1 MAENFRIGLGL
12 EITTSPEDL
21 NKQID
26 LIISKTDVKKTA
38 EGLKLLGDNLER
50 LFKVSQ
56 KLSKSVQ
63 NLISV
68 EDALKNIKSSDV
80 NNLNKAFSIINT
92 LSKTIDSKGLKNLE
106 ILGDSLKVLKSQFS
120 LTDKQIEGSRAFI
133 NLLKD
138 LSKIDLSK
146 LRVDKSTLDN
156 LSLLTKTLSS
166 DVKEIRSDLHANLDQ
181 KVDELASVKSEI
193 QDAVK
198 KIDSSILFEEDD
210 GWDFDFEL
218 DKAINESGILNN
230 EFKREVESAL
240 MKMSKEEF
248 EQLNADDFL
257 KVLLQD
263 ADERKDAIFKYINIL
278 KENADLLKAE
288 LGKNI
293 QYLGS
298 VFDEQNNRLIL
309 KIKDEN
315 VGNVFYSLNL
325 SDDASVI
332 KSIEKFGAD
341 FAAIFSKL
349 DTEAKEQIAN
359 KAISKNLL
367 AESKDSSKQVLKK
380 AITEYFSSLSED
392 NELKRIVEDG
402 QFSILKGLYSLST
415 GEAVVDIQRG
425 ENVFTLEFRI
435 DYDREGEVYIRD
447 FVDFVSKF
455 QSRAEAPFF
464 ENYSPKEEMDRI
476 AAVMDNI
483 NKELEIRKK
492 SINLIKEDI
501 KEARKEAEVAQQ
513 KLSQA
518 KTEEEIKAL
527 SEEYLTKQLAL
538 DTARSMLK
546 EERSEYLEREE
557 WAKKEIERLEVI
569 YNIYA
574 EMDKVIGEMTKKE
587 RELEE
592 LGVDAVNRQKALLDY
607 YERIAE
613 LQKELIVG
621 SDEQV
626 TGYKT
631 MVGAEGSIKSYFNR
645 GLIEYELKTIVNEG
659 RIQNIF
665 NRNREHMSKMLESII
680 AKVIEYDFEEA
691 NERIKQGI
699 TNYVQEIASL
709 RHNPQ
714 FAKAIKEAGF
724 GSLFDVKQ
732 LGLNKIAIEARE
744 LDQVVSYIF
753 ELNEA
758 NKLVL
763 VDLQTMAASSKN
775 AGRNILEFGD
785 DVKVTTDILKEHKQK
800 IEEAI
805 KEISGYDASNL
816 AISFSKQKG
825 TNTFFDAE
833 FTDKLTG
840 RLVKTTLVLDNLNN
854 EVYIMGEEF
863 KDASQKMQPTL
874 DNLFAYD
881 QHVEKIGSNLKEL
894 RKYHQKLIESFKEM
908 AKAQGIDLSGIKF
921 YDSGAFQVGDK
932 QYQTFSVK
940 DGVIKTIRGYDKAT
954 GSIKEFDLELN
965 KIEGTINRILP
976 AKTKLVAKTGE
987 WTKALK
993 KVPVWLTTGML
1004 WHSIIRG
1011 IKNVAR
1017 QIVVLDTKMVELKKV
1032 MDDSTDFA
1040 KIFDD
1045 ATKTARAYNTE
1056 IGKVLDAYA
1065 IFARQGFGAD
1075 VLDSVSRLAIT
1086 MSNVGNID
1094 VEKAA
1099 SSLIAIASGFD
1110 IQVQNLTSV
1119 VDALNEV
1126 DNNFAVTLETI
1137 TEAMAKSSATA
1148 KSFGVEINTLIG
1160 YITAIGEVTR
1170 EAGDVIG
1177 NSLKT
1182 IFTRI
1187 TTNASA
1193 MQALENLAG
1202 IEVRGESGIKS
1213 VQQVI
1218 DELAKSWDSL
1228 SRSQQQYIAKEIAGR
1243 HQVQRFLA
1251 LMNNYKT
1258 AIEATEAAMNS
1269 QGSAAVENLRK
1280 IRSLQSVIES
1290 ARNEFQ
1296 IMADRLG
1303 ESGLRDELNTLLYLF
1318 RGVMEVVNEILKLF
1332 NLAPGT
1338 LTGLIIALGGVT
1350 FAVRVLKIEVNKLMG
1365 VWGLVLTTV
1374 SAVTSAIVGQIAK
1387 QKQFRQE
1394 VELTAEALKNLEGFT
1409 IGDKKYLETML
1420 EKWKE
1425 LEDKGFL
1432 TIGEMKQ
1439 KMEIEKIL
1447 KEKYPFLFKDGKLEY
1462 KRAIKALEETV
1473 VEVTPSSTDIEFNFE
1488 DFDKMLKDTLM
1499 QATSEQWYK
1508 DMNIFQEIF
1517 GWRYRDYLTE
1527 GIQYYKENI
1536 NQVIDDI
1543 LNQYTDA
1550 VNSVAGEDRQISV
1563 LEAEERFYEELAK
1576 ELGIEVEL
1584 IRQKGLENIIA
1595 VWGKLAGLG
1604 YDEKGI
1610 RERIANNFD
1619 YYLNRFMEGIDK
1631 YDIGM
1636 SQQGA
1641 EKIHNKIREIFEN
1654 MFSDATY
1661 PEMYRDTFDVLE
1673 VATDEEI
1680 EQDKLMFYED
1690 MQSAYEK
1697 FAPEFINKIFDKRE
1711 FDKLVDKVVE
1721 YMSEGDLDERRKAAE
1736 IIARK
1741 IATDYAESVTFDEE
1755 VAMENFEE
1763 NLEKAKLGQ
1772 KILAMLESGAE
1783 LTSDLYFDAIEKFG
1797 DSFVFHY
1804 AKGRES
1810 LIEYLR
1816 GEVVQYYGGGLTQDG
1831 SWLKEEMDAV
1841 EKEISLIDDYLQREW
1856 VKASPEIQK
1865 IFENAKNELERKKR
1879 YLQIQADLLDVELLS
1894 DFELTY
1900 DRLNE
1905 ELSKLNPN
1913 SQAYIDKLRE
1923 IIELMKAQNE
1933 LTDEQRLELLEKE
1946 IELIDK
1952 EISKRTRNLKL
1963 IEQTKKQLG
1972 VGDQHLYADTI
1983 LADLEL
1989 QLKLNDEDA
1998 ENELKILMAKRQI
2011 YNEQLELYR
2020 KNVDFIKEALKEAE
2034 KQQASEEK
2042 IAELRERYNAEIMNT
2057 ISLQNQILSNL
2068 EEERKVV
2075 TDYLNEIAKKK
2086 QEQLDDDKKAHEERL
2101 KQIKEYWDNFIE
2113 EQKKARKQAAAE
2125 KEMDEM
2131 LSKAAMLQ
2139 VQLNRLAMDTSREGR
2154 SRYEQLLQEY
2164 NKLQKEIQDT
2174 REEQEWEKQLELW
2187 EQARDQAIKDVESMI
2202 EGIEEQ
2208 RKTLNQLIEEVT
2220 EKIVK
2225 GNYEIGESYK
2235 ELQTILGDE
2244 ANWGVFETLLQQ
2256 LRNYSQEI
2264 QTNQIQIPKLEIET
2278 QDISFDVSE
2287 LKNAVVK
2294 VDNKD
2299 VLKSISDIKSTLEK
2313 LWEVP
2318 ITVKLKDPINVVGAV
2333 AGDKDLNKILD
2344 TLINWGHKF

>member
-80 NNLNKAFSIINT
+80 KNLNKAFSIINT
-92 LSKTIDSKGLKNLE
+92 LSKTIDSKGLQKLAN
-106 ILGDSLKVLKSQFS
+106 LGDSLKVLKSQFS

-138 LSKIDLSK
+138 LSNIDLSK

-181 KVDELASVKSEI
+181 KVDELVSVKSEI
-193 QDAVK
+193 QDAIK
-198 KIDSSILFEEDD
+198 NIDSSILFEEDD

-240 MKMSKEEF
+240 MKLSKEEF

-257 KVLLQD
+257 NVLLQD
-263 ADERKDAIFKYINIL
+263 ADERKDAVFKYINIL
-278 KENADLLKAE
+278 KENAELLKAE

-309 KIKDEN
+309 KIKDKD
-315 VGNVFYSLNL
+315 VGNLFYSLNL

-332 KSIEKFGAD
+332 KGIEKFGAD

-435 DYDREGEVYIRD
+435 DYDREGEVYIKD

-464 ENYSPKEEMDRI
+464 ANYSPKEEMDKI
-476 AAVMDNI
+476 AAVIDNI

-501 KEARKEAEVAQQ
+501 KEARKEAEAAQQ
-513 KLSQA
+513 KLLQA

-527 SEEYLTKQLAL
+527 SEEYLAKQLKL
-538 DTARSMLK
+538 DAARSMLK

-557 WAKKEIERLEVI
+557 WAKKEIERLEGI

-574 EMDKVIGEMTKKE
+574 EMNEVVREMTKKE

-592 LGVDAVNRQKALLDY
+592 LGVDSVNRQKALLDY
-607 YERIAE
+607 YEKIAE

-621 SDEQV
+621 SDKQV

-631 MVGAEGSIKSYFNR
+631 MVGAEGSVKSYFNR

-665 NRNREHMSKMLESII
+665 NRNREHMSQMLESII

-805 KEISGYDASNL
+805 EEISGYDVSNL

-881 QHVEKIGSNLKEL
+881 QHVEKIGSNSREL
-894 RKYHQKLIESFKEM
+894 IKYHQKLIESFKEM

-921 YDSGAFQVGDK
+921 DYSGAFQVGDK

-940 DGVIKTIRGYDKAT
+940 DGVIKTIRGYDRAT

-976 AKTKLVAKTGE
+976 AKTKLVAQTGE

-1011 IKNVAR
+1011 IKDVAR

-1040 KIFDD
+1040 QIFED

-1099 SSLIAIASGFD
+1099 SSLIAIASGFEV
-1110 IQVQNLTSV
+1110 QVQSLTSV

-1269 QGSAAVENLRK
+1269 QGSATVENLRK

-1303 ESGLRDELNTLLYLF
+1303 ESGLRDELNTWLYLL
-1318 RGVMEVVNEILKLF
+1318 RGIMEAVNGILKLF

-1350 FAVRVLKIEVNKLMG
+1350 FAVRVLRIEVNKLLG
-1365 VWGLVLTTV
+1365 VWGLVLTAV

-1425 LEDKGFL
+1425 LEDKGINL

-1447 KEKYPFLFKDGKLEY
+1447 NEKYPFLFQDGKLEY

-1499 QATSEQWYK
+1499 QATDEQWRK
-1508 DMNIFQEIF
+1508 DMNIFQEMF
-1517 GWRYRDYLTE
+1517 GWRKQKYLDK
-1527 GIQYYKENI
+1527 GIQYYRENL
-1536 NQVIDDI
+1536 NQIIDDI

-1550 VNSVAGEDRQISV
+1550 VNSVVREDKQISV
-1563 LEAEERFYEELAK
+1563 LEAEKRLYEELAK
-1576 ELGIEVEL
+1576 EIGIEAEE
-1584 IRQKGLENIIA
+1584 IRRKGLENIIG
-1595 VWGKLAGLG
+1595 VWGFL
-1604 YDEKGI
+1604 KGGGASDVEI
-1610 RERIANNFD
+1610 RNIIANSFD
-1619 YYLNRFMEGIDK
+1619 NYLETFEK
-1631 YDIGM
+1631 FGM
-1636 SQQGA
+1636 DRKTA
-1641 EKIHNKIREIFEN
+1641 ETIYKKIRNIFED
-1654 MFSDATY
+1654 MFFDATY
-1661 PEMYRDTFDVLE
+1661 TDMYRDTFDVLK
-1673 VATDEEI
+1673 VATDKEI
-1680 EQDKLMFYED
+1680 EKDKLMFYKD

-1697 FAPEFINKIFDKRE
+1697 FAPEFINKLFDIRE
-1711 FDKLVDKVVE
+1711 FGELTDRVVE
-1721 YMSEGDLDERRKAAE
+1721 YMSEGDLYEKRGAAV

-1741 IATDYAESVTFDEE
+1741 IATDYAEALTFDET

-1772 KILAMLESGAE
+1772 K
-1783 LTSDLYFDAIEKFG
+1783 F
-1797 DSFVFHY
+1797 
-1804 AKGRES
+1804 
-1810 LIEYLR
+1810 
-1816 GEVVQYYGGGLTQDG
+1816 
-1831 SWLKEEMDAV
+1831 
-1841 EKEISLIDDYLQREW
+1841 
-1856 VKASPEIQK
+1856 
-1865 IFENAKNELERKKR
+1865 
-1879 YLQIQADLLDVELLS
+1879 LLC
-1894 DFELTY
+1894 
-1900 DRLNE
+1900 
-1905 ELSKLNPN
+1905 
-1913 SQAYIDKLRE
+1913 
-1923 IIELMKAQNE
+1923 
-1933 LTDEQRLELLEKE
+1933 
-1946 IELIDK
+1946 
-1952 EISKRTRNLKL
+1952 
-1963 IEQTKKQLG
+1963 
-1972 VGDQHLYADTI
+1972 
-1983 LADLEL
+1983 
-1989 QLKLNDEDA
+1989 
-1998 ENELKILMAKRQI
+1998 
-2011 YNEQLELYR
+2011 
-2020 KNVDFIKEALKEAE
+2020 
-2034 KQQASEEK
+2034 
-2042 IAELRERYNAEIMNT
+2042 
-2057 ISLQNQILSNL
+2057 
-2068 EEERKVV
+2068 
-2075 TDYLNEIAKKK
+2075 
-2086 QEQLDDDKKAHEERL
+2086 
-2101 KQIKEYWDNFIE
+2101 
-2113 EQKKARKQAAAE
+2113 
-2125 KEMDEM
+2125 
-2131 LSKAAMLQ
+2131 
-2139 VQLNRLAMDTSREGR
+2139 
-2154 SRYEQLLQEY
+2154 
-2164 NKLQKEIQDT
+2164 
-2174 REEQEWEKQLELW
+2174 
-2187 EQARDQAIKDVESMI
+2187 
-2202 EGIEEQ
+2202 
-2208 RKTLNQLIEEVT
+2208 
-2220 EKIVK
+2220 
-2225 GNYEIGESYK
+2225 
-2235 ELQTILGDE
+2235 
-2244 ANWGVFETLLQQ
+2244 
-2256 LRNYSQEI
+2256 
-2264 QTNQIQIPKLEIET
+2264 
-2278 QDISFDVSE
+2278 
-2287 LKNAVVK
+2287 
-2294 VDNKD
+2294 
-2299 VLKSISDIKSTLEK
+2299 
-2313 LWEVP
+2313 
-2318 ITVKLKDPINVVGAV
+2318 
-2333 AGDKDLNKILD
+2333 
-2344 TLINWGHKF
+2344 